1 MKGDNKILLDIR
13 KKIRKKQLK
22 IAVIGLGYVG
32 FPLALEFAKKGIK
45 VVGIEIDRDRLK
57 AIENSSSYITDISN
71 DQLRKALSSGN
82 FKASGNFTDIK
93 DADAILICVPTPL
106 KGKYLPDISFIK
118 NAMEAVAIYLKDKAL
133 VVLESTTYPGTTE
146 EEILPVFERHGFE
159 HEKDFFL
166 CFSPERIDPGN
177 KKFPVQNI
185 PKVMGGISPL
195 ATQLATEVYR
205 IIIKRVVCV
214 SSSRAA
220 ETVKLL
226 ENTFRL
232 INIGLIDELSMMAH
246 KMKIDIL
253 EIIQAASTKPFGFMP
268 FYPGPGVGGHC
279 IPKDP
284 LYLHWK
290 AKSFGF
296 HSRFI
301 KLASDFI
308 TQMPEYVVKRV
319 SDALLARHR
328 RLKNAKIL
336 VMGVTY
342 KKDIKDLRKS
352 PSIDVINSLKKKG
365 ARVSYTDP
373 LIPFLKL
380 KGLDLESVE
389 PTNKKLKEFD
399 CVLIA
404 TDHSGIDY
412 TGLLENARF
421 IFDTRNVF
429 KGKHKEKVERL

>member
-1 MKGDNKILLDIR
+1 MAQDKVLVDIR
-13 KKIRKKQLK
+13 GKIKNKKLK

-45 VVGIEIDRDRLK
+45 VTGIEVDHGRLK
-57 AIENSSSYITDISN
+57 SIANRSSYISDITSN
-71 DQLRKALSSGN
+71 ELKNVLACGN
-82 FKASGNFTDIK
+82 FKASANFTDIE

-118 NAMEAVAIYLKDKAL
+118 NAVEEVALHIKNKAL

-146 EEILPVFERHGFE
+146 EEILPIFEKRGFI
-159 HEKDFFL
+159 HNKDFFL

-177 KKFPVQNI
+177 KKFPVQKI
-185 PKVMGGISPL
+185 PKVMGGISTQ
-195 ATQLATEVYR
+195 ATQLAMEVYH
-205 IIIKRVVCV
+205 IIIQQVVPV

-246 KMKIDIL
+246 KMKIDIW
-253 EIIQAASTKPFGFMP
+253 EVIQAASTKPFGFMP

-301 KLASDFI
+301 KLASDLI
-308 TQMPEYVVKRV
+308 NYMPEYVVKRV
-319 SDALLARHR
+319 RDALLARDC
-328 RLKNAKIL
+328 RLKGARIL
-336 VMGVTY
+336 VMGATY
-342 KKDIKDLRKS
+342 KRDIKDLRKS
-352 PSIDVINSLKKKG
+352 PSIDVINSLKRQG
-365 ARVSYTDP
+365 AKVSYSDP
-373 LIPFLKL
+373 MIPFLRL
-380 KGLDLESVE
+380 KGLDLESVQL
-389 PTNKKLKEFD
+389 TNKKIKEFD
-399 CVLIA
+399 CLIIA
-404 TDHSGIDY
+404 TDHSNLDY
-412 TGLLENARF
+412 DRLLKNAKL

>member
-1 MKGDNKILLDIR
+1 MVRNRILADIA
-13 KKIRKKQLK
+13 KKIKNKQLK

-45 VVGIEIDRDRLK
+45 VTGIEIDHGRLK
-57 AIENSSSYITDISN
+57 SIANRKSYVSDIS
-71 DQLRKALSSGN
+71 DIELREALSGGN
-82 FKASGNFTDIK
+82 FKASANFSDIK
-93 DADAILICVPTPL
+93 EADAILICVPTPL

-118 NAMEAVAIYLKDKAL
+118 NAVEEVALNIKNRAL

-146 EEILPVFERHGFE
+146 EEILPIFQKRNFKHG
-159 HEKDFFL
+159 KDFYL

-177 KKFPVQNI
+177 KKFPVQKI

-195 ATQLATEVYR
+195 ATMLAMKVYS
-205 IIIKRVVCV
+205 IIIKKVVCV

-232 INIGLIDELSMMAH
+232 INIGLINELSMMAH
-246 KMKIDIL
+246 KMKIDIW
-253 EIIQAASTKPFGFMP
+253 EVISAASTKPFGFMP

-308 TQMPEYVVKRV
+308 NYMPEYVVKRV
-319 SDALLARHR
+319 RDALLERNCK
-328 RLKNAKIL
+328 LKGAKIL
-336 VMGVTY
+336 VLGVTY

-365 ARVSYTDP
+365 AKVSYSDP
-373 LIPFLKL
+373 IIPFLKL
-380 KGLDLESVE
+380 KGLDLKSVLL
-389 PTNKKLKEFD
+389 TDKKIKEFD
-399 CVLIA
+399 CVLIT
-404 TDHSGIDY
+404 TDHSGVDY
-412 TGLLENARF
+412 GGLLKNAKL

-429 KGKHKEKVERL
+429 KGRHKNKVERL